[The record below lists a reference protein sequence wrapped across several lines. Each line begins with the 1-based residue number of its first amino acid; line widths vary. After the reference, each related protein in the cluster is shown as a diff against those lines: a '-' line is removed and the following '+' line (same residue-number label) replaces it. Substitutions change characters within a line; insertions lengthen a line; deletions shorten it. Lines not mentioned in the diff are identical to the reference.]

1 MEPYIPK
8 AAVVAEIENLLEPVR
23 QRLERDKNDPWDSD
37 IAVYKFGKQL
47 IKNINTLEEKENDFK
62 DIKSVFEGQY
72 LAKDEVVATIERLQD
87 ECEEQ
92 GVNNGVELLEKLFN
106 KLDTIE
112 VKEVD
117 LEKELDSMITPELKF
132 HKALPSLFDVAKHF
146 FELGL
151 KAQHDNWK
159 VVDNTNF
166 PQGDRTKIYCVF
178 TKQQY
183 ILATV
188 INHPQDEDLL
198 QWKCTEF
205 PFHRYDMCEGDK
217 YMQII

>member
-1 MEPYIPK
+1 MEQYISK
-8 AAVVAEIENLLEPVR
+8 AAVVAEIKRRIANLDKLGN
-23 QRLERDKNDPWDSD
+23 RLYIKTDFPEQYR
-37 IAVYKFGKQL
+37 L
-47 IKNINTLEEKENDFK
+47 IHGYE
-62 DIKSVFEGQY
+62 SVLSF
-72 LAKDEVVATIERLQD
+72 
-87 ECEEQ
+87 
-92 GVNNGVELLEKLFN
+92 
-106 KLDTIE
+106 LDTLE

-117 LEKELDSMITPELKF
+117 LDKTLTGFMGRYAYENGGEY
-132 HKALPSLFDVAKHF
+132 PSAIEIAKHF

-151 KAQHDNWK
+151 KAQYDNWK

-178 TKQQY
+178 TKQRY

-217 YMQII
+217 YMQIV